1 VNFSLEN
8 SSSVLQTR
16 TTTNGTNGTNAMLI
30 IKWGFFQSQKSRKK
44 QAHLKNNKLNVSTIA
59 LIIKRQ
65 KSNRK

>member
-1 VNFSLEN
+1 MNFRLEN

-16 TTTNGTNGTNAMLI
+16 TTTNAMLI

-59 LIIKRQ
+59 FIIKRQ
-65 KSNRK
+65 KSHRK